1 MKRNIFTKR
10 KSREALA
17 NIAGAV
23 LLISASVAL
32 LLAYFD
38 VLTK

>member
-1 MKRNIFTKR
+1 MNRTIFTKR
-10 KSREALA
+10 KTREALT
-17 NIAGAV
+17 NITGGL

>member
-10 KSREALA
+10 KNREALA
-17 NIAGAV
+17 NITGGL
-23 LLISASVAL
+23 LLISAGVLL

-38 VLTK
+38 VLTH

>member
-1 MKRNIFTKR
+1 MNRNIFTKR
-10 KSREALA
+10 KNREALS
-17 NIAGAV
+17 NITGGL